1 MRKLESVA
9 LIRGA
14 TSAWRFAI
22 CVPAGA
28 SLKTNPLKKRD
39 CALPCDADVGD
50 GFITCRRPGQS
61 ALRP

>member
-1 MRKLESVA
+1 MRKLEFVA

-14 TSAWRFAI
+14 TSAWRFATGM
-22 CVPAGA
+22 PAGA

-39 CALPCDADVGD
+39 CALPCDAHEGD
-50 GFITCRRPGQS
+50 GFIACRRPGQS